1 MNDIFE
7 EFCKMWPVSAKRAVR
22 WYPGN
27 EFEIVVE
34 LDDGSVML
42 YDKIMKACWSA
53 SSLEELNEK
62 RTPRNE
68 TEWKKEFAIR
78 LYRKMRIQGFT
89 QEDLGWDADIS
100 QASITKYVNGISVP
114 SAYNLVKIARALGL
128 SKEELAKMIC
138 LD

>member
-7 EFCKMWPVSAKRAVR
+7 EFCKMWPISGEKAVR

-34 LDDGSVML
+34 LNDGSVML
-42 YDKIMKACWSA
+42 YDKIMKACWTA
-53 SSLEELNEK
+53 SSLEELNKK

-78 LYRKMRIQGFT
+78 LYRKMKIQGFT
-89 QEDLGWDADIS
+89 QEDLAWDADIS
-100 QASITKYVNGISVP
+100 RASITKYVNGIAAP

-128 SKEELAKMIC
+128 SLEELAKMIC